1 MLDIEFCKS
10 LKSKLSLVFKDE
22 ELESSFMNEIH
33 LLILKFGTL

>member
-22 ELESSFMNEIH
+22 ELESSFMNERENRS
-33 LLILKFGTL
+33 FYA